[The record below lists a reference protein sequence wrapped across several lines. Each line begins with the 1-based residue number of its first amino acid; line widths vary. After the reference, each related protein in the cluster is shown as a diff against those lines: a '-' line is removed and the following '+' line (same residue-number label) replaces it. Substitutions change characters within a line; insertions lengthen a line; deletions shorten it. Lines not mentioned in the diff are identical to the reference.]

1 MPRSGSRS
9 CCATVGTRTIK
20 TIGGNV
26 KLNGNVIFE
35 NQKSKKKFEIIIKDA
50 PSDIS
55 EFWKFL
61 DAKVKETGIKDRK
74 DWFIE
79 TFNVGE

>member
-1 MPRSGSRS
+1 
-9 CCATVGTRTIK
+9 
-20 TIGGNV
+20 V

-50 PSDIS
+50 PSDMH
-55 EFWKFL
+55 EFMKFL
-61 DAKVKETGIKDRK
+61 DAKVKEAGIKDRK

>member
-1 MPRSGSRS
+1 MKS
-9 CCATVGTRTIK
+9 
-20 TIGGNV
+20 V

-35 NQKSKKKFEIIIKDA
+35 NQKNKEKVEIIIKDA
-50 PSDIS
+50 PSDMH

-61 DAKVKETGIKDRK
+61 DSKFKETGIKDRK

>member
-1 MPRSGSRS
+1 M
-9 CCATVGTRTIK
+9 
-20 TIGGNV
+20 

-35 NQKSKKKFEIIIKDA
+35 NQKSKQKLEIIIKDA
-50 PSDIS
+50 PSDMH
-55 EFWKFL
+55 EFMKFL
-61 DAKVKETGIKDRK
+61 DAKFKGTGIKDRK